1 MRWFLR
7 LAALSVAGLLATGL
21 GYILLTLPPRAVTL
35 PALPVSVAYGA
46 YHIHSSRSD
55 GSGTVDEIAA
65 AASRAGLKFI
75 ILTDHGDATRAPDPP
90 AYRQGVLCV
99 DAVEISSAG
108 GHVVAL
114 NLDRAS
120 AYPLGG
126 ETRDVM
132 EDIHRMG
139 GWAVAAHP
147 DSPREDLKW
156 RSMAGGIDG
165 IEWLNADSEW
175 RDERPARLIASVG
188 RLAVRPAET
197 IAALFARPVR
207 TLARWDAAARM
218 RPVFGLAAVDA
229 HARIDWSGKPESR
242 SGRGW
247 AFPGYETIFRSV
259 AQAVVLDQP
268 LSGRA
273 DDDARAIVSAI
284 GAGRTY
290 SAVRAIADPA
300 ALEFTAE
307 RDGRHY
313 PMGASLDHGP
323 VTFRAATPAAAAA
336 TLTLVKDGRPLA
348 TGKGSVTSAT
358 AEPGVYRVEAAYP
371 GSSFPWIVSNPI
383 RVGLGGR
390 PAPIAGSPAP
400 PARHVAVGADAP
412 WTVEQDRSSTGTI
425 QKDGEALRFTF
436 ALGPGELASQYAA
449 LVTTAAA
456 DRPLERIRFT
466 ARAERPMRVSVQIR
480 TPGGPDGRRWR
491 RSVYLDQTPRV
502 IDLALSELEP
512 VGTSTALRPIVAR
525 VQSVLFVIDTVN
537 TAPGTTGTVWF
548 SGVLLGLGDPQKP

>member
-1 MRWFLR
+1 M
-7 LAALSVAGLLATGL
+7 AGLLATGL

-35 PALPVSVAYGA
+35 SALPVSVAYGA
-46 YHIHSSRSD
+46 YHVHSSRSD

-65 AASRAGLKFI
+65 AASRAGLKFV

-90 AYRQGVLCV
+90 AYRHGVLCV

-114 NLDRAS
+114 NLNHAS

-147 DSPREDLKW
+147 DSRREELRW

-175 RDERPARLIASVG
+175 RDERPVRLVASVA
-188 RLAVRPAET
+188 RFAVRPAES
-197 IAALFARPVR
+197 IAALFARPAR

-229 HARIDWSGKPESR
+229 HARIDWSGGSEPR
-242 SGRGW
+242 PGRGW
-247 AFPGYETIFRSV
+247 AFPGYETIFRSI

-268 LSGRA
+268 LSGRP

-300 ALEFTAE
+300 ALEFSAE

-358 AEPGVYRVEAAYP
+358 SEPGVYRVEVAYP

-383 RVGLGGR
+383 RLGLGGR
-390 PAPIAGSPAP
+390 PAPMRESPPAP
-400 PARHVAVGADAP
+400 PARHVAAGADAP

-436 ALGPGELASQYAA
+436 TLAPGELASQYAA

-466 ARAERPMRVSVQIR
+466 ARAERPMRLSVQIR

-525 VQSVLFVIDTVN
+525 VQSVLFVIDTIN

>member
-1 MRWFLR
+1 VRWFLR
-7 LAALSVAGLLATGL
+7 LAALSVAGLLAAGL
-21 GYILLTLPPRAVTL
+21 GYSLLTLPPRAATL

-55 GSGTVDEIAA
+55 GSGTVDDIAA
-65 AASRAGLKFI
+65 AASRASLNFI

-90 AYRQGVLCV
+90 AYRHGVLCL
-99 DAVEISSAG
+99 DAVEITSVG

-120 AYPLGG
+120 DYPLGG
-126 ETRDVM
+126 ETRDVI

-147 DSPREDLKW
+147 DSPREDLRW

-175 RDERPARLIASVG
+175 RDERTARLLATVG
-188 RLAVRPAET
+188 RLAVRPAES
-197 IAALFARPVR
+197 IAALFARPAR

-229 HARIDWSGKPESR
+229 HARIDWSGESEPR
-242 SGRGW
+242 PGRGL
-247 AFPGYETIFRSV
+247 AFPGYETVFRSV
-259 AQAVVLDQP
+259 AQAAVLDQP
-268 LSGRA
+268 LTGRA
-273 DDDARAIVSAI
+273 DEDARAIVSAI

-290 SAVRAIADPA
+290 SAVRAFADPA

-307 RDGRHY
+307 RDGKRH

-323 VTFRAATPAAAAA
+323 VTFLAATPAAAAA
-336 TLTLVKDGRPLA
+336 TLTLLKDGRPLA

-358 AEPGVYRVEAAYP
+358 SEPGVYRVEAAYP
-371 GSSFPWIVSNPI
+371 GSPFPWIVSNPI

-390 PAPIAGSPAP
+390 PAPRVSPPPAP
-400 PARHVAVGADAP
+400 PARHVAIGPDGP

-436 ALGPGELASQYAA
+436 TLGPGALASQYAA
-449 LVTTAAA
+449 LVTTAAG

-466 ARAERPMRVSVQIR
+466 GRAERPMRVSVQVR

-512 VGTSTALRPIVAR
+512 VGPATALRPIVAR

-537 TAPGTTGTVWF
+537 TAPGTTGKVWF
-548 SGVLLGLGDPQKP
+548 SAVLLGLGEPQ